1 MRVLIGDRFH
11 RESDTLFQLDPSS
24 SNDYE
29 RLMRELGSKE
39 IRGIVHAW
47 SAPSSHEEPSVERIE
62 AAQVVGSDSVL
73 YTLQGV
79 TSAKPRTPPKLWI
92 VTRGAQA
99 VEEDLSNPAQSPL
112 WGLGAVITLEHPELR
127 CVRVDLSV
135 MNPLKDVTVLCD
147 ELERGVDDQVAVRN
161 GVRYVARLTER
172 RGTDSA
178 NSSGSPVVIDAES
191 NVLVTGGLG
200 ALGLE
205 VARWLVERGARH
217 VTLVG
222 RRAPEP
228 SAQAVIHELEQ
239 AGAEMLV
246 LQADVSNREDVQS
259 VFEQADKRALVRG
272 IVHAAGILDDGV
284 LLQQNAERFRRTMAP
299 KVAGTWNLHEATLER
314 DLDFFVCFSTV
325 QELFAAQSARTPKST
340 AVVCRG
346 ESLSYAELDARS
358 NQLARHLDS
367 LGVGV
372 ETPVGLYLERSLEM
386 AVGLLGVLKAGGAY
400 IPLDPAF
407 PNERLAFM
415 VRDAGAPIIVTQST
429 LVDAMPEHG
438 GEVVQLDAD
447 WGSIARQDAS
457 AVSSPARPDTLAY
470 VIYTSGSTGAPKGVQ
485 IEHRA
490 LTNFLCSMQKEPGL
504 GPDDRLVAV
513 TTLSFDIAGLE
524 LYLPWITGATVIL
537 ASREE
542 ASDGRQLAELL
553 HTAKATVVQATPAT
567 WRMMVDSG
575 WQGDSGLKVLCG
587 GEGLPR
593 ELADELLGRC
603 DELWNVYGPTETT
616 IWSTL
621 EHITPGSGPVL
632 VGRPISNTSVYLLDE
647 HGQPVPTGVPGELY
661 IGGESLARGYLKR
674 DDLTEERFVPD
685 PFSGVDG
692 ARMYRTGDLARY
704 RVTGEH
710 GKLELL
716 GRLDHQVKVRG
727 FRIELGEIEF
737 VLDTYSKLKQAV
749 VIAREDTPG
758 DKRLVAY
765 LVPDGELPSVTEL
778 RDYLKEKLPDYIG
791 PHCLRRARYIS
802 CHAQRQSRPEGPSGP
817 RWQPAPSGE

>member
-1 MRVLIGDRFH
+1 MFDGGAIGTAVCDLLTERGHRCVRVLIGDRFH

-147 ELERGVDDQVAVRN
+147 ELERGVDDEVAVRN

-314 DLDFFVCFSTV
+314 DLDFFVCFSSAASLLGSRGQGNYAAANAFLDGLAGYRRARGLPALSINWGPWGEVGMAATMDERATRRMHE
-325 QELFAAQSARTPKST
+325 QGWEPLQTKEGMEILGELMAD
-340 AVVCRG
+340 G
-346 ESLSYAELDARS
+346 EI
-358 NQLARHLDS
+358 Q
-367 LGVGV
+367 VGV
-372 ETPVGLYLERSLEM
+372 L
-386 AVGLLGVLKAGGAY
+386 
-400 IPLDPAF
+400 
-407 PNERLAFM
+407 
-415 VRDAGAPIIVTQST
+415 PIQWSRFLTQYST
-429 LVDAMPEHG
+429 
-438 GEVVQLDAD
+438 
-447 WGSIARQDAS
+447 
-457 AVSSPARPDTLAY
+457 PARPSFFEGVTPVTHQKDEDTSSSTGFAQRLQQASPEEREKLL
-470 VIYTSGSTGAPKGVQ
+470 VEFLTQEVAHIVGLGGSTHLEA
-485 IEHRA
+485 
-490 LTNFLCSMQKEPGL
+490 N
-504 GPDDRLVAV
+504 
-513 TTLSFDIAGLE
+513 LSFNE
-524 LYLPWITGATVIL
+524 LGVDSLMHMELRNQINDVLSVSLPMADFINSRNIQSLVDLVEQQMAL
-537 ASREE
+537 ASLSGAADDGDGDGDASQDMEE
-542 ASDGRQLAELL
+542 
-553 HTAKATVVQATPAT
+553 
-567 WRMMVDSG
+567 
-575 WQGDSGLKVLCG
+575 
-587 GEGLPR
+587 
-593 ELADELLGRC
+593 
-603 DELWNVYGPTETT
+603 
-616 IWSTL
+616 ITL
-621 EHITPGSGPVL
+621 
-632 VGRPISNTSVYLLDE
+632 
-647 HGQPVPTGVPGELY
+647 
-661 IGGESLARGYLKR
+661 
-674 DDLTEERFVPD
+674 
-685 PFSGVDG
+685 
-692 ARMYRTGDLARY
+692 
-704 RVTGEH
+704 
-710 GKLELL
+710 
-716 GRLDHQVKVRG
+716 
-727 FRIELGEIEF
+727 
-737 VLDTYSKLKQAV
+737 
-749 VIAREDTPG
+749 
-758 DKRLVAY
+758 
-765 LVPDGELPSVTEL
+765 
-778 RDYLKEKLPDYIG
+778 
-791 PHCLRRARYIS
+791 
-802 CHAQRQSRPEGPSGP
+802 
-817 RWQPAPSGE
+817 